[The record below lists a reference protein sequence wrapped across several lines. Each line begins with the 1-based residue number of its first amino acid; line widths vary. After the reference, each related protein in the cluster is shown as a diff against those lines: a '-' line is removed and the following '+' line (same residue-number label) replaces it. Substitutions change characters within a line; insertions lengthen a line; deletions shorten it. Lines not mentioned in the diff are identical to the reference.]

1 MANKISGRE
10 VIIEYEPAGSVVK
23 VSAMD
28 TKTMIEV
35 TLQGPASAGEAI
47 LKANV
52 LKKLEYVL
60 RKKGILNS

>member
-1 MANKISGRE
+1 MSNKISGRE
-10 VIIEYEPAGSVVK
+10 VIIEFEPAGSLVK

-28 TKTMIEV
+28 TKTMTEV
-35 TLQGPASAGEAI
+35 NLQGPASAGEAI

-60 RKKGILNS
+60 RKKGLIS